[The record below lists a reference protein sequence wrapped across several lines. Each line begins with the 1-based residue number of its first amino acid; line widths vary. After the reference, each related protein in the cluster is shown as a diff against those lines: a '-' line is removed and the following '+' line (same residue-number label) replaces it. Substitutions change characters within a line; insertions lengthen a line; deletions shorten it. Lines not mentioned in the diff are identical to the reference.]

1 MADVVSSG
9 GSPVDSG
16 LVTAWIKALGG
27 TSVDHLQRRLSWDA
41 ASINNISSYMT
52 SLLGSQQFPEIG
64 FIQAW
69 LKESGPIDTEQRDL
83 NCQNVPFVDL
93 WLRIALGAMESLTGS
108 LPEHVANAYQVKESL
123 WGQYKDLRADLI
135 GTLTARLSTI
145 GQPAMWEEFN
155 KRRTAD
161 QVIFAYLDQ
170 AANAQA
176 PPGEATILRSLRNCA
191 VTV

>member
-1 MADVVSSG
+1 
-9 GSPVDSG
+9 
-16 LVTAWIKALGG
+16 
-27 TSVDHLQRRLSWDA
+27 
-41 ASINNISSYMT
+41 
-52 SLLGSQQFPEIG
+52 
-64 FIQAW
+64 
-69 LKESGPIDTEQRDL
+69 
-83 NCQNVPFVDL
+83 
-93 WLRIALGAMESLTGS
+93 MESLTGS